1 MTRRWPGRVLVL
13 GGLALL
19 AILVTSAIDHR
30 VTASRL
36 PEVGIF
42 TPDRP
47 ASSVPAVAEKEKLE
61 DGFVARA
68 WLYSLA
74 SIITVVVVTVAGLRS
89 APRARWHALFTDL
102 GVAAVCALGLSSV
115 ISLIG
120 PMLLDPV
127 SKLPIWL
134 PPVVMLVG
142 AGVGSLLT
150 RREDEALAVG
160 GVPANGPPSSPR
172 GDSGGGSPGSLVAR
186 IGRITLGLAV
196 LNRGP
201 AGDLER
207 RRCREWLQRRS
218 DRWRVGCRSAR
229 RDGQRSRGRAMRGR
243 GPYRAPVG
251 PVSSEH
257 LVRGHRAGPCRRRSH
272 RALPQLG
279 RGASLALEFGRWTT
293 CGPGRTQTSRSSS

>member
-1 MTRRWPGRVLVL
+1 MTRRWPGRVLAL

-19 AILVTSAIDHR
+19 ANLVTSAIDHR

-47 ASSVPAVAEKEKLE
+47 AHTVPAVAEREQLE

-74 SIITVVVVTVAGLRS
+74 SIIAVVAVTVAGLRS

-120 PMLLDPV
+120 PMLLDKV

-160 GVPANGPPSSPR
+160 GVPANGPPGPPR

-196 LNRGP
+196 VTGALLAILS
-201 AGDLER
+201 AGVAGSG
-207 RRCREWLQRRS
+207 CS
-218 DRWRVGCRSAR
+218 GDRTGGGLGVVLLGAMGSGFAVGVCGVVALIAR
-229 RDGQRSRGRAMRGR
+229 RWVLSLLSISFAVI
-243 GPYRAPVG
+243 A
-251 PVSSEH
+251 
-257 LVRGHRAGPCRRRSH
+257 LVLAVAAAIGPCLS
-272 RALPQLG
+272 
-279 RGASLALEFGRWTT
+279 
-293 CGPGRTQTSRSSS
+293 